1 MEPATLQTLE
11 EKIVDLVSKLAKVR
25 EENTRLRE
33 RVMALEKKLKEKE
46 EEIQRLTAQ
55 RDTVQMKIDRLI
67 RRIEEYQEI
76 LSQEE
81 EDGQG

>member
-1 MEPATLQTLE
+1 MEASILQTLE

-25 EENTRLRE
+25 EENTRLKE
-33 RVMALEKKLKEKE
+33 RVLALEKELKEKE
-46 EEIQRLTAQ
+46 EELQRLTAQ
-55 RDTVQMKIDRLI
+55 KEAVQVKIDRLI

-81 EDGQG
+81 NHGQG

>member
-1 MEPATLQTLE
+1 METSILQTLE

-25 EENTRLRE
+25 EENTRLKE
-33 RVMALEKKLKEKE
+33 RVLALEKELKEKE
-46 EEIQRLTAQ
+46 EELRRLTAQ
-55 RDTVQMKIDRLI
+55 KEAVQVKIDRLI

-81 EDGQG
+81 DHGQG

>member
-33 RVMALEKKLKEKE
+33 RVMALEKELKEKE